1 MASPVSSFNA
11 LRSFASVLK
20 SSAEKLSSNIYIS
33 GSLAIALAIDN
44 LCFWPPDTFEPPCA
58 IGVSYLSGLESINSV
73 AWATLDAVS
82 TTSLLAVLFPYFI
95 LESIV
100 PLNNTPFWGRCV

>member
-1 MASPVSSFNA
+1 VASPVSSFNA

-44 LCFWPPDTFEPPCA
+44 LCF
-58 IGVSYLSGLESINSV
+58 
-73 AWATLDAVS
+73 
-82 TTSLLAVLFPYFI
+82 
-95 LESIV
+95 
-100 PLNNTPFWGRCV
+100 